1 MDEDLEEI
9 KKKKM
14 ENMKAQMEDRQEEQE
29 QKKKQMEQ
37 IKKQMLRQ
45 ILTSEARSRLSN
57 LRMARPKFT
66 ERVEN
71 QLIQIAR
78 TGRVETPLS
87 DEQLKKI
94 LKKLQDNKKSINI
107 RRK

>member
-1 MDEDLEEI
+1 MDDDLEDI

-14 ENMKAQMEDRQEEQE
+14 ENMKSEMEKSQAQEE
-29 QKKKQMEQ
+29 KKKQVEQ
-37 IKKQMLRQ
+37 MKKQMLRK
-45 ILTSEARSRLSN
+45 ILTSDARSRLSN
-57 LRMARPKFT
+57 LRMARPDFT

-78 TGRVETPLS
+78 TGRIETPLT

-94 LKKLQDNKKSINI
+94 LKKLQNDKKSINI

>member
-1 MDEDLEEI
+1 
-9 KKKKM
+9 
-14 ENMKAQMEDRQEEQE
+14 
-29 QKKKQMEQ
+29 
-37 IKKQMLRQ
+37 
-45 ILTSEARSRLSN
+45 
-57 LRMARPKFT
+57 MARPKFT

>member
-1 MDEDLEEI
+1 MTDLDDI

-14 ENMKAQMEDRQEEQE
+14 EELKAKMEQEEQE
-29 QKKKQMEQ
+29 DQRKQELEKQKKQ
-37 IKKQMLRQ
+37 ILRQ

-57 LRMARPKFT
+57 LRMARPDFT
-66 ERVEN
+66 ERVEL

-78 TGRVETPLS
+78 TGRVNLPIN
-87 DEQLKKI
+87 DEQLQEI
-94 LKKLQDNKKSINI
+94 LKKLQDSKKSINI